1 MIHLRESKVSDGQ
14 IEEGNDVVDD
24 HKLESFLGY
33 FWKEA
38 EPNFMFDDP
47 FIAEHEEYKPET
59 DRNYY
64 HHKDLAHIS

>member
-1 MIHLRESKVSDGQ
+1 
-14 IEEGNDVVDD
+14 
-24 HKLESFLGY
+24 
-33 FWKEA
+33 
-38 EPNFMFDDP
+38 MFHDP